1 MVMDEAGTSE
11 INHLDLTARIGLDK
25 DVLRLQIAVN
35 KLERVDVVEGVQ
47 DLLGNSLESRHVEV
61 EFLFNFSVVLGVLV

>member
-11 INHLDLTARIGLDK
+11 INHLDLTARIGLDQ

-47 DLLGNSLESRHVEV
+47 DLLSDSLESRHVEV
-61 EFLFNFSVVLGVLV
+61 EFLFNFSVVLGILV